1 MARKLLLI
9 IFALLIAGSTVWFVR
24 NWAGSQAPVVASQ
37 PQVAAP
43 AAPQIE
49 VKKIL
54 VAAQNLPAGTLVREN
69 HIKWQEWP
77 ESDTLEEQYVVED
90 ARPMEDFLGTVVRN
104 GLSAGE
110 PITDSRMVKPG
121 QQGFLAAVLRPG
133 MRAISMQVDETTG
146 VAGFIFPGDQVD
158 VILTLEIVQEGAEAS
173 RPRHASETIL
183 ADVRVVAM
191 DQSTN
196 DQEQEVIV
204 RRIATLEVT
213 PKQAEKVSVSK
224 QLGQLSLSL
233 RSIATSETGDPV
245 RGFTWDSDASA
256 LISKPA
262 AAGRAADKVMVIRG
276 GESQSQEFK

>member
-77 ESDTLEEQYVVED
+77 ESDELEEQYVVEN

-133 MRAISMQVDETTG
+133 MRAISIQVDETTG

-158 VILTLEIVQEGAEAS
+158 VILTLEVAQQTEEAG

-183 ADVRVVAM
+183 SDVRIVAM

-213 PKQAEKVSVSK
+213 PKQAEKVSVSR

-233 RSIATSETGDPV
+233 RSIATSGANERVG
-245 RGFTWDSDASA
+245 GFTWDSDASA

-276 GESQSQEFK
+276 GESKSQEFK

>member
-9 IFALLIAGSTVWFVR
+9 IFALLIAGTTVWFVR
-24 NWAGSQAPVVASQ
+24 NWAGNQAPVVASQ
-37 PQVAAP
+37 PQVVAP
-43 AAPQIE
+43 APVIE

-77 ESDTLEEQYVVED
+77 ETDTLEEQYVVENV
-90 ARPMEDFLGTVVRN
+90 RPLEDFLGTVVRN

-133 MRAISMQVDETTG
+133 MRAISIQVDETTG

-158 VILTLEIVQEGAEAS
+158 VILTLEVTQQTEDAG

-183 ADVRVVAM
+183 SDVRIVAM

-213 PKQAEKVSVSK
+213 PKQAEKNLSVQTIGATFIVSTEYRNFRYWRSGGWFY
-224 QLGQLSLSL
+224 LG
-233 RSIATSETGDPV
+233 
-245 RGFTWDSDASA
+245 
-256 LISKPA
+256 
-262 AAGRAADKVMVIRG
+262 
-276 GESQSQEFK
+276 